1 MDRRAKLLAGIDVA
15 HSTGVE
21 IGALCRPFVKRE
33 DGRVI
38 YVDHADTATL
48 RRKFQI
54 DPDVDL
60 AALVDV
66 DVVWG
71 DTPLDQSI
79 QERVDYV
86 IASHVVEHVPDLIS
100 WLNEIASIL
109 RPGGEIRLIIP
120 DRRFT
125 FDYLRNETKLND
137 VAYAHM
143 ERARVPLPHIVL
155 DYVANVVKID
165 GGAAWRGEVCAERL
179 EHHHTLQH
187 ALNCAA
193 QAKDGIY
200 HDVHCWVFTPQ
211 SFATLMMDLAWN
223 GLAVFECT
231 QFFETAPMTIEFFAG
246 LRPCTD
252 SEAAIQS
259 WKALLNAK
267 LSAREV
273 APFKRSN
280 E

>member
-15 HSTGVE
+15 HCTGVE
-21 IGALCRPFVKRE
+21 IGALCRPFVTRE
-33 DGRVI
+33 DGPVI

-48 RRKFQI
+48 RKKFQN
-54 DPDVDL
+54 DPDVDIT
-60 AALVDV
+60 ALVDV

-79 QERVDYV
+79 SERVDYV

-100 WLNEIASIL
+100 WLNELASIL

-125 FDYLRNETKLND
+125 FDYLRRETMLND
-137 VAYAHM
+137 VAYAYM

-165 GGAAWRGEVCAERL
+165 GGAAWRGEICAERL
-179 EHHHTLQH
+179 ERHHTLQH
-187 ALNCAA
+187 ALNCAV

-211 SFATLMMDLAWN
+211 SFAALMIDLAQN

-231 QFFETAPMTIEFFAG
+231 RFFETAPMTIEFFVGMSPAMDVEVA
-246 LRPCTD
+246 LR
-252 SEAAIQS
+252 S
-259 WKALLNAK
+259 WKAK
-267 LSAREV
+267 LDAC
-273 APFKRSN
+273 AMHG
-280 E
+280 